1 MYGKRWCSGAFQYT
15 PFSDE
20 SLTIL
25 KTDDSAVHAT
35 KDTYAELQRAY
46 DFFNERLFDGELPGA
61 LITLQ
66 RSGKSLGHY
75 SSVRYVNRR
84 GAKADEINLNPAFFA
99 TRPVEDTL
107 STLAHEMAHQWR
119 ERNGEPPR
127 RCYHDRAWGTK
138 MLGIGLQPSSTGRPG
153 GKEVGEKMSHYV
165 LPDGDFIRVCKE
177 LLATSFGILWFDR
190 FSIQCGKDYDYAP
203 DAKVTLAA
211 NVIKAAQ
218 ASSRATMA
226 ANPVGTGSTGQDEGS
241 EADVATL
248 VDGLDADQDADVP
261 LFSPTPAEAG
271 LDIVSI
277 EPSSRR
283 GADGADGAQKKVDN
297 SNRVKF
303 TCGKC
308 GLNAWAKPGAN
319 LVCGD
324 CRVGLVGRG

>member
-1 MYGKRWCSGAFQYT
+1 MWLETFCSSTLLF
-15 PFSDE
+15 DE
-20 SLTIL
+20 SITIL
-25 KTDDSAVHAT
+25 KKDNPAVHAT

-46 DFFNERLFDGELPGA
+46 DFFNERLFGGELPGA

-127 RCYHDRAWGTK
+127 RCYHDKAWGAK
-138 MLGIGLQPSSTGRPG
+138 MLTIGLRPSSTGRPG

-165 LPDGDFIRVCKE
+165 LPDGQFIRVCKE
-177 LLATSFGILWFDR
+177 LLATSIGILWFDR
-190 FSIQCGKDYDYAP
+190 FPIQCGKDYDYAP

-211 NVIKAAQ
+211 AVIKAAQ
-218 ASSRATMA
+218 ASARATMST
-226 ANPVGTGSTGQDEGS
+226 NPAGAGFTDQKEGA

-248 VDGLDADQDADVP
+248 VDGLDAEQDADVP

-277 EPSSRR
+277 EPNSR
-283 GADGADGAQKKVDN
+283 GSADGAGGALKKADN

-324 CRVGLVGRG
+324 CRFGMVGRG